1 MVAVVKKRLSEDEKK
16 KVGPGNWQKLISRPH
31 YKREPDPGLTALS
44 EGEHQGVN
52 GDSFRQRHPD
62 DRDSQDVAEGTG
74 VAAHRLSSGES
85 DQSNADAR
93 ASAGHAQSKGAVE
106 VARLGDFNGRGGSGL
121 QGGE

>member
-1 MVAVVKKRLSEDEKK
+1 MVAVVKKRLNEDEKK
-16 KVGPGNWQKLISRPH
+16 KVGPGNSQRSHPPAPIEKA
-31 YKREPDPGLTALS
+31 PDPVLTALS

-62 DRDSQDVAEGTG
+62 DRNGQNVAESTG
-74 VAAHRLSSGES
+74 VAAHRLSGGKS

-106 VARLGDFNGRGGSGL
+106 VTRLGDFNGRGGSGL